1 MPINCVLKINN
12 DITLYDTFFI
22 EVCIEYIP
30 YNYVTKCQSVEK
42 SHLANYGNLITYLRL
57 LHAIL
62 LNVAFK

>member
-1 MPINCVLKINN
+1 MILHYMI
-12 DITLYDTFFI
+12 LFFI